1 VSEYDGSALPS
12 RRALREATGPTEQ
25 VLTRRQMRERE
36 LAATGAVPTASG
48 PIPTGQVDVPTP
60 IPPVSPTAPSGWSSP
75 VTPSAVTP
83 PPALVEPPVSYT
95 PPAPPPVSVPEPS
108 PVLSRRERRLLEEGG
123 SLTETG
129 VVPVVSPVP
138 VQTGLTTSLPGTTAA
153 APPPQMAATE
163 YALPSSPSV
172 YAPQSVEPDRQ
183 PLPPVFGPATTAPG
197 VFPAVAD
204 EMVEDTAT
212 ASIRTIGSGQ
222 LATHALILPTAPNV
236 DISGPIGDTGEIIV
250 TGQIPLPRLMTET
263 GVQGVLDEDEEGPAF
278 ETVLGVETSGFTS
291 PIRATQAVSSKGNDR
306 EFEMVRKAPWGT
318 AATILGISA
327 VLLVVAAG
335 GLLALAFFTD
345 ILIWPF

>member
-1 VSEYDGSALPS
+1 MSEYDGSALPS

-36 LAATGAVPTASG
+36 LAATGSVPTVSG

-60 IPPVSPTAPSGWSSP
+60 VPPVSPGAPSGWRPPDS
-75 VTPSAVTP
+75 PSAVTA

-95 PPAPPPVSVPEPS
+95 PPAPSLPVYVPEPA
-108 PVLSRRERRLLEEGG
+108 PALSRRERRLLE
-123 SLTETG
+123 TG
-129 VVPVVSPVP
+129 VVPTVTPNPVEAGA
-138 VQTGLTTSLPGTTAA
+138 TSSLPGIATPA
-153 APPPQMAATE
+153 APPQTSAPE
-163 YALPSSPSV
+163 YAPLPTHVTPPV
-172 YAPQSVEPDRQ
+172 DRQ
-183 PLPPVFGPATTAPG
+183 PLPPVFGPNTTAPG
-197 VFPAVAD
+197 VFTAVP
-204 EMVEDTAT
+204 EEFIEDTAT

-222 LATHALILPTAPNV
+222 LATHALILPTSPDV

-263 GVQGVLDEDEEGPAF
+263 GVQGVLDEDDEGPAF

-291 PIRATQAVSSKGNDR
+291 PVRATQAVSSKGNDR

-318 AATILGISA
+318 PATILGISA

>member
-1 VSEYDGSALPS
+1 MSDDNGSALPS
-12 RRALREATGPTEQ
+12 RRALREAIGPTEQ
-25 VLTRRQMRERE
+25 TLTRRQLRERE
-36 LAATGAVPTASG
+36 LAATGGMPTASG
-48 PIPTGQVDVPTP
+48 SSPSGQFDFSTP
-60 IPPVSPTAPSGWSSP
+60 AVSPPAPAGWVAP
-75 VTPSAVTP
+75 VAPSAVTQ

-95 PPAPPPVSVPEPS
+95 PPAPPSPIPVPAAAPT
-108 PVLSRRERRLLEEGG
+108 LSRRERRLLE
-123 SLTETG
+123 TG
-129 VVPVVSPVP
+129 VVPTVTSAPVE
-138 VQTGLTTSLPGTTAA
+138 TGWTTSLPGIDTP
-153 APPPQMAATE
+153 APPPQTSAPE
-163 YALPSSPSV
+163 YAPPSISA
-172 YAPQSVEPDRQ
+172 APPVVSDRQ
-183 PLPPVFGPATTAPG
+183 PLPPVFGPTTTAPG
-197 VFPAVAD
+197 VFPTVSG
-204 EMVEDTAT
+204 EFVEDTAT

-222 LATHALILPTAPNV
+222 LATHALILPTSPDV

-263 GVQGVLDEDEEGPAF
+263 GVQGVLDEDDEGPAF

-318 AATILGISA
+318 PATILGISA